1 MSSADQPA
9 PLLQAEGLTISFG
22 GVPAVRGVS
31 FSVAPGEI
39 LGIVGESGSGKSVTC
54 RALMGLLPRSA
65 EVSGS
70 VRWNG
75 RELLTLPE
83 QDWRSYRGPEMGM
96 IFQNPSSHLNPLQR
110 IGTQIAAPMRR
121 HLRLSRREADAR
133 AVGLIERSESASRN
147 GRRGPIRTTSP
158 AA

>member
-1 MSSADQPA
+1 MSSAGSRT
-9 PLLQAEGLTISFG
+9 PLLEAEGLAISFA

-31 FSVAPGEI
+31 FKVGPGEI
-39 LGIVGESGSGKSVTC
+39 VGIVGESGSGKSVTC

-83 QDWRSYRGPEMGM
+83 HD
-96 IFQNPSSHLNPLQR
+96 
-110 IGTQIAAPMRR
+110 
-121 HLRLSRREADAR
+121 
-133 AVGLIERSESASRN
+133 
-147 GRRGPIRTTSP
+147 
-158 AA
+158 